1 MIEFFN
7 TSVNS
12 CKSLSQ
18 TDLVSKLQVNCY
30 VKKTEIHIQ
39 QATMYINL
47 QHWYSH
53 RKNIILN
60 RELKLP
66 FGVEAI
72 EQDKLSIVIL
82 STPAATSMD
91 GDNC

>member
-1 MIEFFN
+1 MIKFFQHFK
-7 TSVNS
+7 NS

-18 TDLVSKLQVNCY
+18 IDLVSKPQVNCY

-53 RKNIILN
+53 RKNIIL
-60 RELKLP
+60 K
-66 FGVEAI
+66 I
-72 EQDKLSIVIL
+72 ES
-82 STPAATSMD
+82 
-91 GDNC
+91 